1 MFAMINDER
10 ASWKITSRLEKKPLL
25 IAVNGL
31 AGLAIFF
38 FGQRTP
44 ISSPAKNT
52 VLTSSVEP
60 RRL

>member
-1 MFAMINDER
+1 MINDER

-38 FGQRTP
+38 FGQPTP
-44 ISSPAKNT
+44 ISPVNNLIFT
-52 VLTSSVEP
+52 VLTRAVEP